1 MKKKV
6 NYNYDMYVMNEWFNL
21 YNNKE
26 WYESNE
32 IILFKNEWCN
42 RWKFELM
49 YVYIDIYKYGIFN

>member
-1 MKKKV
+1 
-6 NYNYDMYVMNEWFNL
+6 MYVMNEWFNL

-32 IILFKNEWCN
+32 IILLKNEWCN

>member
-1 MKKKV
+1 
-6 NYNYDMYVMNEWFNL
+6 MYVMNEWFNL

-32 IILFKNEWCN
+32 IILIKNELCN
-42 RWKFELM
+42 RWNFELM